1 MTTVV
6 AMAGDRKVSESSP
19 TRPVLRPGFRLDRV
33 EVFNWGT
40 FNRHVWGLNCGGENV
55 LLTGDIGS
63 GKSTLVDAVTTLLI
77 APQRITFNRAAG
89 AEMRERTLRS
99 YVLGFHRSERGD
111 SGAAARPV
119 ALRDH
124 RSYSVVLARFT
135 NAVLGQTVTLAQLFW
150 WKEAQGQP
158 ARLYV
163 VADTALSIAE
173 HFSGF
178 GDQVDKLRKR
188 LRALSGVELFD
199 SYSSYGAALRRRLGI
214 DGEQALD
221 LFYQTVSMKS
231 VGNLTDFVREHM
243 LEAFP
248 VEDRI
253 ARLLEH
259 FDHLS
264 KAHAAVLRTKEQIAL
279 LTPLIARCDEHDAVS
294 ARSSELR
301 LCRDALQQWFAEL
314 KDGLL
319 ATRIADLD
327 KAIERATSSVAELT
341 PRLAERRRA
350 QSAIERDIAVNGG
363 DRLAQIRET
372 IVGQQHLRDGRSAKA
387 ARYAELAQAAGLSR
401 KLDGDTF
408 SSNRE
413 AIAREIARQEPQRA
427 KAQESLTNATVTVR
441 ELNGQHAEITAEIT
455 SLRGRRSS
463 IPDGRLV
470 LRRRLSEA
478 VGVAEDQLPFAG
490 ELMQVRADARAW
502 EGAIERILHTFAL
515 SVLVS
520 DADYARVSEWVDRT
534 HLHGR
539 LVYYR
544 ARAQRSAPRMALD
557 SRSLVNMVEVQSA
570 SPFYD
575 WIDAELSRRFDY
587 ACCESLEDFRRAE
600 RAVTRAGQI
609 KGSGDRH
616 EKDDRRAIDDR
627 TNYVLG
633 WTNAGKIAAL
643 EKQAADISARGAVA
657 LKRCAEA
664 DERLREIQS
673 RGETLKQL
681 TLFESYAELDWR
693 SIALEIDRLEEER
706 KQLEASSSD
715 ALRALEKQRVA
726 VEKEVLRLERTIGDA
741 DRERAVLDERRDTAR
756 KQRIECASIMSQTT
770 DDLRIFRFPRLMAC
784 RSAAVGQRELTL
796 ESCERDQQ
804 DIRNWLQNQIDADD
818 QKAKRLAEAIVSAMR
833 GYSGRF
839 PQETREV
846 DASVASA
853 GEFRSMLN
861 ALVSD
866 DLPRFEQRFKELLNE
881 NTIREIANFQS
892 QLNKERHTITERVA
906 VINRSLRDIDYND
919 GRYIT
924 LEAEATTDTDVRDF
938 QQRLRA
944 CTEDSLTGSQTDS
957 YSEAKFL
964 QVQDIIGRFRGREGL
979 VEPDRK
985 WTAKVTDVRRWF
997 VFSASERWRHDD
1009 MEHEHYADSG
1019 GKSGGQK
1026 EKLAYTVLAASLAYQ
1041 FGLGAGASR
1050 PRSFHFVLI
1059 DEAFGRGSDESARYG
1074 LELFGKLGLQLLV
1087 VTPMQKIHVIEPFVA
1102 NVGFVHNADG
1112 NNSMIRNLTI
1122 EEYRAERAARGA

>member
-1 MTTVV
+1 M
-6 AMAGDRKVSESSP
+6 SESPLS
-19 TRPVLRPGFRLDRV
+19 RPALRPGFRLDRV

-89 AEMRERTLRS
+89 AETRERTLRS
-99 YVLGFHRSERGD
+99 YVLGYHRSERGD

-124 RSYSVVLARFT
+124 GSYSVVLARFS
-135 NAVLGQTVTLAQLFW
+135 NAVVGQTVTIAQLFW

-158 ARLYV
+158 TRLYV
-163 VADTALSIAE
+163 IADTALAITD
-173 HFSGF
+173 HFADF
-178 GDQVDKLRKR
+178 GGQIDKLRKR
-188 LRALSGVELFD
+188 LRALPGVELHD
-199 SYSSYGAALRRRLGI
+199 SYSSYGAAFRRRLGI
-214 DGEQALD
+214 DSEQALD

-231 VGNLTDFVREHM
+231 VGNLTEFVREHM

-253 ARLLEH
+253 AKLLEH
-259 FDHLS
+259 FDHLTR
-264 KAHAAVLRTKEQIAL
+264 AHEAVLRTKEQIAL
-279 LTPLIARCDEHDAVS
+279 LTPLIARCDEHDMIS
-294 ARSSELR
+294 ARSAELR
-301 LCRDALQQWFAEL
+301 LCRDALRPWFAEL

-319 ATRIADLD
+319 ATRIAELD
-327 KAIERATSSVAELT
+327 RKIEYATSAVAELT

-363 DRLAQIRET
+363 ERLAQIREA
-372 IVGQQHLRDGRSAKA
+372 IAAAQQLRDARSAKA
-387 ARYAELAQAAGLSR
+387 TRYLELAASAGLPGR
-401 KLDGDTF
+401 MDVDTF
-408 SSNRE
+408 VSNRE
-413 AIAREIARQEPQRA
+413 TIARELARQEPERA
-427 KAQESLTNATVTVR
+427 KAQESLTNATVDFR
-441 ELNGQHAEITAEIT
+441 QLKSQHDVLAAEIT

-463 IPDGRLV
+463 IPEDRLA
-470 LRRRLSEA
+470 LRRRLSDA
-478 VGVAEDQLPFAG
+478 VGIAEDELPFAG
-490 ELMQVRADARAW
+490 ELMQVRPAARAW
-502 EGAIERILHTFAL
+502 EGAIERILHHFAL
-515 SVLVS
+515 SVLVG
-520 DADYARVSEWVDRT
+520 DADYARVSDWVDRT
-534 HLHGR
+534 PLHGR
-539 LVYYR
+539 LVYFR
-544 ARAQRSAPRMALD
+544 TRVQRGAVRDVTDP
-557 SRSLVNMVEVQSA
+557 RSLVHMLEVQSV
-570 SPFYD
+570 SPFYQ
-575 WIDAELSRRFDY
+575 WIDGELSRRFDY
-587 ACCESLEDFRRAE
+587 TCCESLDDFQRAE

-616 EKDDRRAIDDR
+616 EKDDRRPIDDR
-627 TNYVLG
+627 THYVLG

-643 EKQAADISARGAVA
+643 EKQAADIAARGEVA
-657 LKRCAEA
+657 LKRRGEA
-664 DERLREIQS
+664 DTRLRAIQS

-681 TLFESYAELDWR
+681 TLFESYSELDWG
-693 SIALEIDRLEEER
+693 SAALKIDQLEEER
-706 KQLEASSSD
+706 KQLDASSSD
-715 ALRALEKQRVA
+715 ALRALREQHDA
-726 VEKEVLRLERTIGDA
+726 VEKDVTRIEKAIRDTERTCAG
-741 DRERAVLDERRDTAR
+741 LDERRDAAG
-756 KQRIECASIMSQTT
+756 KQRVECAEFTIQVT
-770 DDLRIFRFPRLMAC
+770 DDLRVFRFPRLMSC
-784 RSAAVGQRELTL
+784 RSAVLGERPLTV
-796 ESCERDQQ
+796 ESCDRDQQ
-804 DIRNWLQNQIDADD
+804 DIRKWLQDQIDADD
-818 QKAKRLAEAIVSAMR
+818 KKAGRFAEEIVSAMR

-846 DASVASA
+846 DASVAAA
-853 GEFRSMLN
+853 GEYRAMLSG
-861 ALVSD
+861 LVSD

-892 QLNKERHTITERVA
+892 HLNKERHTINERVA

-919 GRYIT
+919 GRYIM
-924 LEAEATTDTDVRDF
+924 LEAEASTDTEIRDF

-944 CTEDSLTGSQTDS
+944 CTEDSLTGSQADS

-964 QVQDIIGRFRGREGL
+964 QVRDIIGRFRGREGL
-979 VEPDRK
+979 IEADRR

-997 VFSASERWRHDD
+997 VFSASERWRHDNV
-1009 MEHEHYADSG
+1009 EHEHYADSG

-1059 DEAFGRGSDESARYG
+1059 DEAFGRGSDESARFG

-1102 NVGFVHNADG
+1102 NVGFVHNANG
-1112 NNSMIRNLTI
+1112 NNSMVRNLTI

>member
-1 MTTVV
+1 M
-6 AMAGDRKVSESSP
+6 SESLPSRAAP
-19 TRPVLRPGFRLDRV
+19 RPGFRLDRV

-40 FNRHVWGLNCGGENV
+40 FNRHVWALNCGGENV

-89 AEMRERTLRS
+89 AETRERTLRS
-99 YVLGFHRSERGD
+99 YVLGYHRSERGD

-119 ALRDH
+119 ALRDQG
-124 RSYSVVLARFT
+124 SYSVVLARFS
-135 NAVLGQTVTLAQLFW
+135 NAVVGQTVTIAQVFW

-158 ARLYV
+158 ARLYI
-163 VADTALSIAE
+163 VADTALAIAD
-173 HFSGF
+173 HFADF
-178 GDQVDKLRKR
+178 GGQIDKLRKR
-188 LRALSGVELFD
+188 LRGRPGVELHD
-199 SYSSYGAALRRRLGI
+199 SYSSYGAAFRRRLGI
-214 DGEQALD
+214 ESEQALD

-231 VGNLTDFVREHM
+231 VGNLTEFVREHM

-253 ARLLEH
+253 AKLLEH
-259 FDHLS
+259 FDHLTR
-264 KAHAAVLRTKEQIAL
+264 AHEAVLRTKEQIAL

-294 ARSSELR
+294 ARSAELR
-301 LCRDALQQWFAEL
+301 LCRDALRAWFAEL

-319 ATRIADLD
+319 ATRIAELD
-327 KAIERATSSVAELT
+327 QEIERGSSAVAELV
-341 PRLAERRRA
+341 PRLVERRLA
-350 QSAIERDIAVNGG
+350 LSAIERDIAVNGG
-363 DRLAQIRET
+363 ERLAQIRVA
-372 IVGQQHLRDGRSAKA
+372 IIDRQQLRDSRSAKA
-387 ARYAELAQAAGLSR
+387 ARYAELAGTAGLLR
-401 KLDGDTF
+401 RLDDDSF
-408 SSNRE
+408 ASNRE
-413 AIAREIARQEPQRA
+413 AIARELARQEPERA
-427 KAQESLTNATVTVR
+427 KAQESLTNATVDFR
-441 ELNGQHAEITAEIT
+441 QLKSQHDVLVAEIT

-463 IPDGRLV
+463 IPENRLE
-470 LRRRLSEA
+470 LRRRLSDA
-478 VGVAEDQLPFAG
+478 VGIAEDQLPFAG
-490 ELMQVRADARAW
+490 ELIQVRPDARAW
-502 EGAIERILHTFAL
+502 EGAIERILHHFAL
-515 SVLVS
+515 SVLVG
-520 DADYARVSEWVDRT
+520 DADYARVSDWVDRT

-544 ARAQRSAPRMALD
+544 ARAQRVTVRDVSDP
-557 SRSLVNMVEVQSA
+557 RSLVHMLEVQSA

-575 WIDAELSRRFDY
+575 WIDAELTHRFDY
-587 ACCESLEDFRRAE
+587 ACCESLDNFRRAE

-616 EKDDRRAIDDR
+616 EKDDRRHIDDR

-643 EKQAADISARGAVA
+643 ERQAADIAARGEVA
-657 LKRCAEA
+657 LMRRGGA
-664 DERLREIQS
+664 DTLLRAIQS

-681 TLFESYAELDWR
+681 TLFESYSELDWR
-693 SIALEIDRLEEER
+693 STALEIDQFEEER
-706 KQLEASSSD
+706 KQLDASSSD
-715 ALRALEKQRVA
+715 ALRALREQHDAVQKDVDRIEKA
-726 VEKEVLRLERTIGDA
+726 VRDTERTCAG
-741 DRERAVLDERRDTAR
+741 LDERRDAAR
-756 KQRIECASIMSQTT
+756 KQRVECVEFTSQVTE
-770 DDLRIFRFPRLMAC
+770 DLRVFRFPRLMSC
-784 RSAAVGQRELTL
+784 RLAALGERPLTV
-796 ESCERDQQ
+796 ESCDRDQQ
-804 DIRNWLQNQIDADD
+804 DIRKWLQDQIDADD
-818 QKAKRLAEAIVSAMR
+818 KKASRLAEEIVSAMR
-833 GYSGRF
+833 GYIGRF

-846 DASVASA
+846 DASVAAA
-853 GEFRSMLN
+853 GEYRTMLSG
-861 ALVSD
+861 LVSD
-866 DLPRFEQRFKELLNE
+866 DLPRFEERFKELLNE

-892 QLNKERHTITERVA
+892 QLNKERHTINERVA

-924 LEAEATTDTDVRDF
+924 LEAEASTDTEVRDF

-944 CTEDSLTGSQTDS
+944 CTEDSLTGSQADS

-964 QVQDIIGRFRGREGL
+964 QVRDIIGRFRGREGL
-979 VEPDRK
+979 VEPDRR

-997 VFSASERWRHDD
+997 VFSASERWRHDNV
-1009 MEHEHYADSG
+1009 EHEHYADSG

-1041 FGLGAGASR
+1041 FGIGAGASR

-1059 DEAFGRGSDESARYG
+1059 DEAFGRGSDESARFG

-1112 NNSMIRNLTI
+1112 NNSMVRNLTI